1 MASEH
6 TVHSDLEINEKF
18 REGLQILLDT
28 FHDTILLYL
37 QDIHVVNFSDIS
49 NGFVNVIIM
58 YETEE
63 GRSVKMEALG
73 LIDKNYT
80 HTLQFIW
87 QAMKRAVQ
95 EAPSDYSNPLLSLTL
110 PTQYNLLDVLP
121 DLM

>member
-1 MASEH
+1 MASGH
-6 TVHSDLEINEKF
+6 TVHSNSETNEKF
-18 REGLQILLDT
+18 RKGLQILLDT

-37 QDIHVVNFSDIS
+37 QDIRVVNFSDIT

-58 YETEE
+58 YKTEE

>member
-6 TVHSDLEINEKF
+6 TVHSNTENNEKF

-37 QDIHVVNFSDIS
+37 QDIRVVNFSDIS

-110 PTQYNLLDVLP
+110 PTQHNLLNVLS
-121 DLM
+121 DSM

>member
-6 TVHSDLEINEKF
+6 TVRSDLEVNKKF
-18 REGLQILLDT
+18 HEGLQILLDT

-49 NGFVNVIIM
+49 NGFVNIIIM

-110 PTQYNLLDVLP
+110 PTQRNSLDVLS

>member
-37 QDIHVVNFSDIS
+37 QDIRVVNFSDIS
-49 NGFVNVIIM
+49 NGFINIIIM

-110 PTQYNLLDVLP
+110 PTQHSSLDVLS